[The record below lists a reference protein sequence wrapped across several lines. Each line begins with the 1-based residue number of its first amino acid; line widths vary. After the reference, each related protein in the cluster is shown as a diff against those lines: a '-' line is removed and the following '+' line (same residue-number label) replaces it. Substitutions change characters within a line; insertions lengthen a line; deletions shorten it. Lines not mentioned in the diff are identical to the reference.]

1 MSNNKEVDS
10 GLSAPV
16 DDNEGG
22 AQPCV
27 SEGDEAAIETQPQN
41 SSIQD
46 HESQPE
52 EDSTQDHES
61 QPNDRVENDD
71 DHPGTGVES
80 ADGKELIESPK
91 SEQEGGNA
99 AEVEPAQS
107 MDGDGEV
114 APEAKAVPALVKPKD
129 PEEVKRDILA
139 LYQQVCPSVAS
150 SSGDWLCVRTS
161 CFFCIAS
168 AIVAHALFL
177 AGPQSRLQVSAV
189 GAAGLWRAGES

>member
-1 MSNNKEVDS
+1 MSNNKDVDS

-22 AQPCV
+22 AQPFV

-52 EDSTQDHES
+52 VNSTQDHES
-61 QPNDRVENDD
+61 QPDDREEIDD
-71 DHPGTGVES
+71 DHTGTGVES
-80 ADGKELIESPK
+80 ADGKELTESPK
-91 SEQEGGNA
+91 SEQEGENA
-99 AEVEPAQS
+99 AEMEPAQS
-107 MDGDGEV
+107 MDGEGEV
-114 APEAKAVPALVKPKD
+114 APEAKAVPVLIKPKD

-150 SSGDWLCVRTS
+150 SSGDWLCVHTS
-161 CFFCIAS
+161 SYLYSHYS

-177 AGPQSRLQVSAV
+177 AGPHSRLQVSAV
-189 GAAGLWRAGES
+189 GAA